1 VSERCIHPDY
11 EIRGK
16 TYELWIDSDRNW
28 SFSSED
34 SDMMM
39 IESDFD
45 PPLTEAE
52 MDRINRFVDD
62 WLTPD

>member
-1 VSERCIHPDY
+1 
-11 EIRGK
+11 
-16 TYELWIDSDRNW
+16 
-28 SFSSED
+28 
-34 SDMMM
+34 MMM